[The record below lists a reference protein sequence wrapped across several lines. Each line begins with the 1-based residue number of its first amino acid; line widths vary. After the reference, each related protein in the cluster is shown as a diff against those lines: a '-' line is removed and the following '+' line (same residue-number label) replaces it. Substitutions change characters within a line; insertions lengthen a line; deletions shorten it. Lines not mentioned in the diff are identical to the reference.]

1 MKIGLLGHGVVG
13 SGVTAITDSCAMKK
27 VRRLEVTRIL
37 VKDES
42 ELTDPRCT
50 LNVEDILRDPE
61 IELVAECM
69 GGLEPAHT
77 MVSRALEAGKHVV
90 TSNKKMF
97 AHFCEEL
104 FALAQENGV
113 TVRYEAAVGGG
124 IPWMSNL
131 TRIRRLEPVQSFR
144 GILNGTTNYILTRM
158 EETGRDFKECL
169 KEAQKLGYAEKNP
182 TDDIEGYDV
191 MYKAAI
197 TAMKAF
203 DAAPDLEAIP
213 RYGIAGVSSAD
224 LAWAAEKNCS
234 LKLLAGGSDDGDSI
248 SLWVMPAFLKK
259 EDVFANIAGNFNA
272 VECESKTLGRAS
284 FIGQG
289 AGSLPTAHAVVQDML
304 DVYVGQDA
312 VSGVMTKRRIDNGK
326 IRAQFYIRT
335 ENKPAFHNVTK
346 EVLRTGAILTEE
358 ISLSEID
365 RMIKESE
372 DAALFAAM
380 VIAA

>member
-13 SGVTAITDSCAMKK
+13 SGVTAITDSCARKK

-50 LNVEDILRDPE
+50 LNVEEILQDPE

-97 AHFCEEL
+97 ANYCEEL
-104 FALAQENGV
+104 FELAQENGV
-113 TVRYEAAVGGG
+113 TIRYEASVGGG

-131 TRIRRLEPVQSFR
+131 TRIKRLESVLSFR

-158 EETGRDFKECL
+158 EETGRDFEECL
-169 KEAQKLGYAEKNP
+169 AEAQKLGYAEKNP

-203 DAAPDLEAIP
+203 NATPALDAIP
-213 RYGIAGVSSAD
+213 MYGIANVSSVD

-234 LKLLAGGSDDGDSI
+234 LKLLACGSDDGKSI
-248 SLWVMPAFLKK
+248 SLWVMPVFLKK
-259 EDVFANIAGNFNA
+259 EDILANVSGNFNA
-272 VECESKTLGRAS
+272 IECNSETLGKAS

-304 DVYVGQDA
+304 DVYVGQDTA
-312 VSGVMTKRRIDNGK
+312 LGEMESRTICNDN
-326 IRAQFYIRT
+326 IHAQFYIRT
-335 ENKPAFHNVTK
+335 ENREFFRPVTR
-346 EVLRTGAILTEE
+346 EVLLSGAIITEVMP
-358 ISLSEID
+358 LSEID

-380 VIAA
+380 VYAE